1 MTMMVKVMTCFVIRY
16 EISSE
21 ALMYS
26 MVTVENKNVYLKF
39 ANIVVPRVLTMY
51 TQKRV
56 TVK

>member
-1 MTMMVKVMTCFVIRY
+1 
-16 EISSE
+16 
-21 ALMYS
+21 MYS

-56 TVK
+56 TVKWGYVN